1 MKYEIKLSKTCK
13 KNLKKLSTEQK
24 LHFLSVIEKLAN
36 NEKLE
41 IKYQDHAL
49 KGDLA
54 GYRDC
59 HLEPDLILVYKKIND
74 ELIIYC
80 LNIGSHTKIKLK

>member
-24 LHFLSVIEKLAN
+24 LHFLSVIEKLAY

-41 IKYQDHAL
+41 KKYQDHAL
-49 KGDLA
+49 KGNLV

-80 LNIGSHTKIKLK
+80 LNIGSHAKIKLK

>member
-13 KNLKKLSTEQK
+13 KNLKKLSTKQK

-41 IKYQDHAL
+41 KKYQDHAL
-49 KGDLA
+49 KGDLV

-74 ELIIYC
+74 ELIIYS
-80 LNIGSHTKIKLK
+80 LNIGSHAKIKLK

>member
-41 IKYQDHAL
+41 KKYQDHAL
-49 KGDLA
+49 KGDLV

-74 ELIIYC
+74 ELIIYY
-80 LNIGSHTKIKLK
+80 LNIGSHAKIKLK

>member
-13 KNLKKLSTEQK
+13 KNLKKLSVEQK
-24 LHFLSVIEKLAN
+24 LHFLSVVEKLASD
-36 NEKLE
+36 EKLE
-41 IKYQDHAL
+41 TKYQDHAL

-59 HLEPDLILVYKKIND
+59 HLEPDLVLVYKKIDD
-74 ELIIYC
+74 ELIVYC
-80 LNIGSHTKIKLK
+80 LNIGSHAKIKLK

>member
-41 IKYQDHAL
+41 KKYQDHAL

>member
-13 KNLKKLSTEQK
+13 KNLKKLSTKQK

-41 IKYQDHAL
+41 KIPRSRF
-49 KGDLA
+49 KG
-54 GYRDC
+54 RFSR
-59 HLEPDLILVYKKIND
+59 I
-74 ELIIYC
+74 
-80 LNIGSHTKIKLK
+80 

>member
-13 KNLKKLSTEQK
+13 KNLKKLSTKQK

-41 IKYQDHAL
+41 KKYQDHAL
-49 KGDLA
+49 KGDLV

-80 LNIGSHTKIKLK
+80 LNIGSHSKIKLK

>member
-13 KNLKKLSTEQK
+13 KNLKKLSTKQK

-41 IKYQDHAL
+41 KKYQDHAL
-49 KGDLA
+49 KGDLV

>member
-13 KNLKKLSTEQK
+13 KNLKKLSTKQK

-41 IKYQDHAL
+41 
-49 KGDLA
+49 
-54 GYRDC
+54 
-59 HLEPDLILVYKKIND
+59 KKIPRSRFKGRFSR
-74 ELIIYC
+74 I
-80 LNIGSHTKIKLK
+80 

>member
-80 LNIGSHTKIKLK
+80 LNIGFGAKIKLK

>member
-13 KNLKKLSTEQK
+13 KNLKKLSTKQK

-41 IKYQDHAL
+41 KKYQDHAL
-49 KGDLA
+49 KGDLV

-80 LNIGSHTKIKLK
+80 LNIGSGAKIKLK

>member
-1 MKYEIKLSKTCK
+1 MKYEIKLSNTRK
-13 KNLKKLSTEQK
+13 KNLKTLSTEQK
-24 LHFLSVIEKLAN
+24 LHFLSVIDKLAN

-41 IKYQDHAL
+41 KKYPDHAL
-49 KGDLA
+49 TADLA

-74 ELIIYC
+74 ELIIHC
-80 LNIGSHTKIKLK
+80 LNIGSHAKIKLK

>member
-41 IKYQDHAL
+41 KKYQDHAL

-80 LNIGSHTKIKLK
+80 LNIGSGAKIKLK

>member
-13 KNLKKLSTEQK
+13 KNLKKLSTKQK

-41 IKYQDHAL
+41 KKYQDHAL

-59 HLEPDLILVYKKIND
+59 HLEPDLILVYKKINN

-80 LNIGSHTKIKLK
+80 LNIGSGAKIKLK

>member
-13 KNLKKLSTEQK
+13 KNLKKLSTKQK

-41 IKYQDHAL
+41 KKYQDHAL

-59 HLEPDLILVYKKIND
+59 HLEPDLILVYKKIMM
-74 ELIIYC
+74 
-80 LNIGSHTKIKLK
+80 S

>member
-41 IKYQDHAL
+41 KKYQDHAL
-49 KGDLA
+49 KGDLV

-80 LNIGSHTKIKLK
+80 LNIGSGAKIKLK

>member
-13 KNLKKLSTEQK
+13 KNLKKLSAEQK

-41 IKYQDHAL
+41 KKYQDHAL
-49 KGDLA
+49 KGDLV

-80 LNIGSHTKIKLK
+80 LNIGSHAKIKLK

>member
-13 KNLKKLSTEQK
+13 KNLKKLSTKQK

-41 IKYQDHAL
+41 KKYQDHAL

-59 HLEPDLILVYKKIND
+59 HLEPDLILVYKKNND

-80 LNIGSHTKIKLK
+80 LNIGSGAKIKLK

>member
-13 KNLKKLSTEQK
+13 KNLKKLSTKQK

-41 IKYQDHAL
+41 KKYQDHAL
-49 KGDLA
+49 KGDLV

-80 LNIGSHTKIKLK
+80 LKIGSHGKRKVK

>member
-41 IKYQDHAL
+41 KKYQDHAL

-59 HLEPDLILVYKKIND
+59 HLEPDLILVYKKINN

-80 LNIGSHTKIKLK
+80 LNIGSGAKIKLK

>member
-24 LHFLSVIEKLAN
+24 LHFLSVIEKLAD

-41 IKYQDHAL
+41 KKYQDHAL
-49 KGDLA
+49 KGDLV

-80 LNIGSHTKIKLK
+80 LNIGSHEKIKLK

>member
-13 KNLKKLSTEQK
+13 KNLKKLSTGQK

-41 IKYQDHAL
+41 KKYQDHAL
-49 KGDLA
+49 KGDLV

-59 HLEPDLILVYKKIND
+59 HLELDLILVYKKIND

-80 LNIGSHTKIKLK
+80 LNIGSHAKIKLK

>member
-41 IKYQDHAL
+41 KKYQDHAL
-49 KGDLA
+49 KGDLV

-59 HLEPDLILVYKKIND
+59 HLEPDSILVYKKIND

-80 LNIGSHTKIKLK
+80 LNIGSGAKIKLK

>member
-41 IKYQDHAL
+41 KKYQDHAL
-49 KGDLA
+49 KGDLV

-80 LNIGSHTKIKLK
+80 LNIGSYAKIKLK

>member
-41 IKYQDHAL
+41 K
-49 KGDLA
+49 
-54 GYRDC
+54 
-59 HLEPDLILVYKKIND
+59 N
-74 ELIIYC
+74 
-80 LNIGSHTKIKLK
+80 TKITL